1 MFLTVKKSPV
11 NVQDKEKQEIEEE
24 RKRLFLLEQQKQRR
38 TEEIYMSLKEIREK
52 QLQEVEQ
59 ELTVRTWFE
68 CFSSLDYI

>member
-1 MFLTVKKSPV
+1 M